1 MTRISAKE
9 LVDDFIDEKFNGKVR
24 DRSQESR
31 IRESPN
37 KRAYNEDSLVFETK
51 IVDRE
56 GVEVTVGALGMLA
69 EEANKLSWKH
79 FKNYMIRNG
88 GIEKSF
94 PRKSEVKVFYID
106 EEDDEIFV
114 DTDDEYKELLK
125 IASQKNKDGN
135 TMVLK
140 FISVTKTRRH
150 YGDRKV
156 DLLGREVKTSP
167 GKVTKPN
174 SSKHFDS
181 VGGKIWK
188 LNSGKNMRGKMPGKM
203 VPLLGPMPAKPITVT
218 VGLNE
223 IKSLN

>member
-1 MTRISAKE
+1 
-9 LVDDFIDEKFNGKVR
+9 
-24 DRSQESR
+24 
-31 IRESPN
+31 
-37 KRAYNEDSLVFETK
+37 
-51 IVDRE
+51 
-56 GVEVTVGALGMLA
+56 
-69 EEANKLSWKH
+69 
-79 FKNYMIRNG
+79 
-88 GIEKSF
+88 
-94 PRKSEVKVFYID
+94 
-106 EEDDEIFV
+106 
-114 DTDDEYKELLK
+114 
-125 IASQKNKDGN
+125 
-135 TMVLK
+135 MVLK

-223 IKSLN
+223 IKGLN